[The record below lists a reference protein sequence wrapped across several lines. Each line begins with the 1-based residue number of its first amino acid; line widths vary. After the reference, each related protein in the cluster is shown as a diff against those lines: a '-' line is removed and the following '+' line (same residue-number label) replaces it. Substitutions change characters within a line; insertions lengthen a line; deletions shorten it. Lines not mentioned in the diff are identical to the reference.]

1 LSYTPPVKKHL
12 SIIAKED
19 LTGELI
25 YDILGLNKLPQR
37 EQLGTT
43 GTASHDF
50 PGYSSLHPRL
60 NIEGKK
66 GGGPI
71 EFIILLLEC

>member
-1 LSYTPPVKKHL
+1 LSYTPPVKKYV

-19 LTGELI
+19 LTGAFI
-25 YDILGLNKLPQR
+25 YDILGLNKLLQR
-37 EQLGTT
+37 EELGTT
-43 GTASHDF
+43 GTARHDF
-50 PGYSSLHPRL
+50 PGYRSPHPRL
-60 NIEGKK
+60 NLEGKK